1 MKKILILA
9 SASPRR
15 REILTTAGYDFKV
28 IPSHAEE
35 IMSGA
40 SPQEL
45 ARQNALAKA
54 RDVYKASGGNG
65 CVIGADTVVVL
76 ENTIL
81 GKPSDRE
88 NALEML
94 KSLSGRVHYVVT
106 GYGVVSEQGEDS
118 SFCSTEVKFRTLTD
132 EEAESYVNT
141 LEPMDKAGGYGIQEK
156 GCLLVEYIKGDFFNV
171 VGLPISDL
179 SLLLKNH
186 NIYPNWQKE
195 E

>member
-1 MKKILILA
+1 MEKNLILA

-15 REILTTAGYDFKV
+15 REILATAGYSFQI
-28 IPSHAEE
+28 IPSSAEE
-35 IMSGA
+35 IMSGS

-54 RDVYKASGGNG
+54 REVYKTAGGNA
-65 CVIGADTVVVL
+65 CVIGADTVVTMDNAV
-76 ENTIL
+76 L

-88 NALEML
+88 NAIEML
-94 KSLSGRVHYVVT
+94 KALSGRVHYVVT
-106 GYGVVSEQGEDS
+106 GYAVVSEQGEDS
-118 SFCSTEVKFRTLTD
+118 AFCSTEVKFRTLS
-132 EEAESYVNT
+132 EKEIESYVNT
-141 LEPMDKAGGYGIQEK
+141 EEPMDKAGAYGIQEK

-179 SLLLKNH
+179 SLLLKKH